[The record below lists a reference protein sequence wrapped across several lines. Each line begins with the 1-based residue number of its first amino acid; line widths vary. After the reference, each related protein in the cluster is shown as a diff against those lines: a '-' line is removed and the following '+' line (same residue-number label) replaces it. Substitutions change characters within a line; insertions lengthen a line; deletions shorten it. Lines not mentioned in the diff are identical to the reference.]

1 MGTAEQIDYWINTA
15 IDDLQTAELLISNG
29 KILHGLFFSHLCI
42 EKAIKAHFVRYTAEI
57 PPKSH
62 NLLYLLSKT
71 DLSLHED
78 EKDLCSILMT
88 YQLEGRYPEYYPST
102 PSMKSANELLT
113 QTKQLF
119 KCLKEKL

>member
-1 MGTAEQIDYWINTA
+1 MGTAEQIDYWIKSA
-15 IDDLQTAELLISNG
+15 IDDLQIADLLISNG
-29 KILHGLFFSHLCI
+29 KILQGLFFSHLCI
-42 EKAIKAHFVRYTAEI
+42 EKVIKAHFVRFTAEI
-57 PPKSH
+57 PPRSH

-71 DLSLHED
+71 DLTLSED

-102 PSMKSANELLT
+102 PSMQLASEILL